1 MKYAGLPGVPRA
13 MAVSLP
19 TAEGK
24 RYLAVG
30 DSSHRVSLF
39 RVKDGSLKWKWKAD
53 HGHGSAITAVAWG
66 KNERSHVFFTGGV
79 DKRIKVWQIK
89 PDKAQKQDGN
99 VLPAQT
105 LRAHKA
111 RICDLVVNDNLLFS
125 ASINGNIRV
134 WHTSVPYH
142 CVCVYRVNI
151 VGYLSGLLKLSSRL
165 AVVSS
170 GGELQ
175 LLPLFQ
181 EELAGSAVGDAA
193 FFHH

>member
-53 HGHGSAITAVAWG
+53 HGHGCACTRLPPAAARPLSLSQRTHTPAAITAVAWG

-111 RICDLVVNDNLLFS
+111 RICDLVVRLCQLR
-125 ASINGNIRV
+125 ACLR
-134 WHTSVPYH
+134 HTPACAISCLTP
-142 CVCVYRVNI
+142 R
-151 VGYLSGLLKLSSRL
+151 
-165 AVVSS
+165 
-170 GGELQ
+170 
-175 LLPLFQ
+175 
-181 EELAGSAVGDAA
+181 AA
-193 FFHH
+193 R